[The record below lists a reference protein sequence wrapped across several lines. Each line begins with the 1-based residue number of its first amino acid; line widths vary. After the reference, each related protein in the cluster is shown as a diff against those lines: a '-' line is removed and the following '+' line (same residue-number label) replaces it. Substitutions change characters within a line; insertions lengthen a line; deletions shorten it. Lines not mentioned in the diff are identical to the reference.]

1 MGYDSLSDLPIYAPR
16 PGYNPNTTPTTI
28 TSTSEINDPLPP
40 ILNSPSPITT
50 ITASINSSNNPSS
63 PFHVPLPSP
72 IKTKTVYIT
81 IPLPELDS
89 KPQRMICPNCRNQIK
104 TKVTYKSS
112 ESAWAS
118 CCLLACFGCCLCCL
132 LPFCLDSFKDIEHKC
147 PKCDAY
153 IGKYHK

>member
-1 MGYDSLSDLPIYAPR
+1 MGYESLSDLPIYAPR
-16 PGYNPNTTPTTI
+16 PGYNSNTT
-28 TSTSEINDPLPP
+28 TSTSTSPINDPLPP
-40 ILNSPSPITT
+40 VLVSPSPITT
-50 ITASINSSNNPSS
+50 TTASNNPSS
-63 PFHVPLPSP
+63 SFHVPPPSP
-72 IKTKTVYIT
+72 IKTKTVFIT
-81 IPLPELDS
+81 IPIPELDR

-147 PKCDAY
+147 PKCDTY